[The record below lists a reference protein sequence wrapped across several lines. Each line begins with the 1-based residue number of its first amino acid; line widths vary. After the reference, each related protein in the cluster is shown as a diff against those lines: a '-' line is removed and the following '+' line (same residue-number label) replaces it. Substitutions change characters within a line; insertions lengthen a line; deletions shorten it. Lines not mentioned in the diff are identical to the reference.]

1 MPRAAGL
8 AAEIRQAF
16 GVEPVLVKG
25 ADGVFDV
32 DADGEL
38 VYSKYRDGRF
48 PEPAEVIDRLKAK
61 K

>member
-8 AAEIRQAF
+8 AAEIRQAL
-16 GVEPVLVKG
+16 GIEPVLVKG
-25 ADGVFDV
+25 ADGVLDV

-48 PEPAEVIDRLKAK
+48 PDPADIIQALRARR
-61 K
+61 